1 MICPSLNATQIGT
14 VGEQLVRYKLLRWG
28 YQAIAVEQ
36 GNDYDLLILADKPIR
51 LQVKSTKAPEPSKPN
66 IYRFSTRKGSYN
78 TDTYCKSMIDGF
90 AFVSLDN
97 EKVIF
102 NEVLTTKTKRFH
114 KCKFLEVDE
123 HQSWLSLLDKLGAS

>member
-36 GNDYDLLILADKPIR
+36 GNDYDLLVLEDRPIR
-51 LQVKSTKAPEPSKPN
+51 LQVKSTKGPDNSKPN
-66 IYRFSTRKGSYN
+66 TYRFSTHKGN
-78 TDTYCKSMIDGF
+78 CHTITYSENIIDGF
-90 AFVSLDN
+90 AFVSLDK

-102 NEVLTTKTKRFH
+102 NEVMPI
-114 KCKFLEVDE
+114 KCKRMAIDKFLKIDE
-123 HQSWLSLLDKLGAS
+123 HQSWLSLVDKLNAS